1 MFDALPDI
9 PRLFTG
15 VAEWAACLVYIM
27 LMRKRLSALSL
38 AAALA
43 GGLALLIGVQ
53 LLAAQ
58 LPIAL
63 WTLGMFMA
71 VASMFGFIMVCT
83 KSSPRQTGFLVAR
96 AFVLAELVA
105 SLEWQL
111 HTYFLGGTEATW
123 SGYVLVGSLY
133 TAAFSFVY
141 LIERRHFPEN
151 QLLVVD
157 NRLLVTA
164 AGIAIVTFMMSN
176 LSFVTSNSPFTG
188 RGASEVF
195 YIRTLVDLAGFVVL
209 YALRGQQLALQRSVE
224 VDVMNVIVRNQRDQY
239 LQSKHDIDQVN
250 RKYHDLKHY
259 IHAIRAE
266 TNPQLR
272 DSYVD
277 QLEDSIRGYEQT
289 ALNTDNVVLDTILTA
304 KRAQCERAGIALT
317 IVADG
322 GAVEFID
329 ALDLVTIVGNSLD
342 NAIEAS
348 SRLIDPEHR
357 LIRVAIYRQGT
368 FAMIKVEN
376 YFEGDLDII
385 DGLPRTTKAH
395 STHHGYGLKNM
406 TAAAQNY
413 GGTLTA
419 RVEHDWF
426 VVRTL
431 VPIADAKDSTRA
443 KRH

>member
-1 MFDALPDI
+1 VFDALPDI

-15 VAEWAACLVYIM
+15 LAEWSACLVYIM
-27 LMRKRLSALSL
+27 LMRRRLAPLAL
-38 AAALA
+38 ATTLA

-53 LLAAQ
+53 LLAAE

-63 WTLGMFMA
+63 WTLGMLLA
-71 VASMFGFIMVCT
+71 VASMYGLILLCT
-83 KSSPRQTGFLVAR
+83 NSSPRQAGFLVAR

-111 HTYFLGGTEATW
+111 HTYFLDDSTPSW
-123 SGYVLVGSLY
+123 VGYALVGSLY
-133 TAAFSFVY
+133 AAAFSFVY
-141 LIERRHFPEN
+141 IIERRHFPEN
-151 QLLVVD
+151 QVLTVD
-157 NRLLVTA
+157 NRMLVTS
-164 AGIAIVTFMMSN
+164 AGIAIVTFLMSN

-209 YALRGQQLALQRSVE
+209 YALRGQQLAVQRSIE

-266 TNPQLR
+266 SNPQLR
-272 DSYVD
+272 ATYVD
-277 QLEDSIRGYEQT
+277 RLEDSIRGYEQT

-304 KRAQCERAGIALT
+304 KRAQCEREGINLT

-322 GAVEFID
+322 SAVDFID
-329 ALDLVTIVGNSLD
+329 AMDLVTIVGNSLD

-357 LIRVAIYRQGT
+357 LIRVAIYRQGR

-406 TAAAQNY
+406 TSAAQHY

-431 VPIADAKDSTRA
+431 VPIADAA
-443 KRH
+443 KRINATRV